1 MPGTSLYK
9 SEAVPD
15 GTASGGSTIGGP
27 LDWLKEKLAP
37 TKPVERKR
45 DTSAFDALIRQYAVR
60 RDFPPHYVKG
70 MIHVESAFDPKAKGP
85 SEEIGLMQ
93 FLPSTAKSLGLEPVS
108 LEDPETAIRA
118 GTRYIAKILDE
129 TLAPNLKASVHPV
142 LKVKLAQFG
151 YTAGPT
157 FLKEILKRY
166 GASAAVLS
174 SPTNFDLMV
183 DSLRGSPLTERFEK
197 LVPNFLNS
205 RKQVVGRYQYWADR
219 YARDFGFTPN
229 EEAAPKPPMNLAG
242 MGVLGI
248 GVAGLVGW
256 KLLRRNPK

>member
-1 MPGTSLYK
+1 MRSATLYK
-9 SEAVPD
+9 GPVP
-15 GTASGGSTIGGP
+15 GGAALGGALDGP
-27 LDWLKEKLAP
+27 LDWLKEKLYPAKPAP
-37 TKPVERKR
+37 KR
-45 DTSAFDALIRQYAVR
+45 DTSAYDALIRKYATR

-85 SEEIGLMQ
+85 SNEIGLMQ
-93 FLPSTAKSLGLEPVS
+93 FLPSTARSLGLAPES

-118 GTRYIAKILDE
+118 GTTYIAQIIDG
-129 TLAPNLKASVHPV
+129 TLIPNLRAPIHPI

-166 GASAAVLS
+166 GANAAVLS

-183 DSLRGSPLTERFEK
+183 DSLRGNPLTEKFEK

-205 RKQVVGRYQYWADR
+205 RKQVVGRYHYWAER
-219 YARDFGFTPN
+219 YAPDFGYPPN
-229 EEAAPKPPMNLAG
+229 VSVPAKPSMSMAGVGLLGLAAVGALA
-242 MGVLGI
+242 
-248 GVAGLVGW
+248 W
-256 KLLRRNPK
+256 RLRK